1 MIKELGELNEKFY
14 ELYGRLY
21 ENGELLTPKQAA
33 LMADNLLAQY
43 KAEYELLAL
52 KTGIEEAKELYT
64 VKQRRGTLIPH
75 RWRFLFWRKENY
87 AAQVIDREIQTE
99 ITRYFNERERALA
112 RLVEA
117 IEKENA
123 EALNESNEEA
133 NELTDEEAPGAAETP
148 AEENQP
154 ATPENE
160 EANETPDEPTDEETP
175 GAAETPAEESQPA
188 TQDNEA
194 TPEETEKPGAGTGA
208 P

>member
-52 KTGIEEAKELYT
+52 KTGIEEAKELYS
-64 VKQRRGTLIPH
+64 VRQRRGALIPH

-87 AAQVIDREIQTE
+87 AAQTIDKEIQAE

-112 RLVEA
+112 RLVDA
-117 IEKENA
+117 IEKEN
-123 EALNESNEEA
+123 EAHDARRRGNAGRNGKAGRGNGHTLTA
-133 NELTDEEAPGAAETP
+133 NSLC
-148 AEENQP
+148 
-154 ATPENE
+154 
-160 EANETPDEPTDEETP
+160 
-175 GAAETPAEESQPA
+175 
-188 TQDNEA
+188 
-194 TPEETEKPGAGTGA
+194 AGQCGNA
-208 P
+208 RKASGRA

>member
-64 VKQRRGTLIPH
+64 IKQRRGTLIPH

-99 ITRYFNERERALA
+99 ITRYFNEREKALA

-123 EALNESNEEA
+123 E
-133 NELTDEEAPGAAETP
+133 TDE
-148 AEENQP
+148 
-154 ATPENE
+154 TPE
-160 EANETPDEPTDEETP
+160 EPTDENTIEETNEPISEETP
-175 GAAETPAEESQPA
+175 GADETPAEESQPT

-194 TPEETEKPGAGTGA
+194 TPEETGKPGAGTGT

>member
-117 IEKENA
+117 LDRENGQTTESIEETNDEPA
-123 EALNESNEEA
+123 ESDSAEIEP
-133 NELTDEEAPGAAETP
+133 TDSKTTGAAETP
-148 AEENQP
+148 
-154 ATPENE
+154 E
-160 EANETPDEPTDEETP
+160 EASDKAETPDGETR
-175 GAAETPAEESQPA
+175 
-188 TQDNEA
+188 
-194 TPEETEKPGAGTGA
+194 PEETTEPGAGTDT
-208 P
+208 PNSN

>member
-87 AAQVIDREIQTE
+87 AGQVIDREIQAE
-99 ITRYFNERERALA
+99 ITRYFNEREKALA

-123 EALNESNEEA
+123 ETLNESNEEA
-133 NELTDEEAPGAAETP
+133 DETPEEPTDEETPSAAETP

-154 ATPENE
+154 AT
-160 EANETPDEPTDEETP
+160 
-175 GAAETPAEESQPA
+175 
-188 TQDNEA
+188 QDSEA
-194 TPEETEKPGAGTGA
+194 TPEETEKPGAGTGT

>member
-52 KTGIEEAKELYT
+52 NTGIEEAKELYT
-64 VKQRRGTLIPH
+64 VRQRRGTLIPH

-99 ITRYFNERERALA
+99 IARYFNEREKALA

-148 AEENQP
+148 AEE
-154 ATPENE
+154 
-160 EANETPDEPTDEETP
+160 
-175 GAAETPAEESQPA
+175 SQPA

-194 TPEETEKPGAGTGA
+194 TPEETEKPGAGTGT

>member
-64 VKQRRGTLIPH
+64 VKQRRGMLIPH

-87 AAQVIDREIQTE
+87 AAQVIDREIQAE
-99 ITRYFNERERALA
+99 ITRYFNEREKALA

-123 EALNESNEEA
+123 ETLNESNEEVD
-133 NELTDEEAPGAAETP
+133 ETPEESTDEETPGAAETP

-154 ATPENE
+154 AT
-160 EANETPDEPTDEETP
+160 
-175 GAAETPAEESQPA
+175 
-188 TQDNEA
+188 QDSEA

>member
-123 EALNESNEEA
+123 EA
-133 NELTDEEAPGAAETP
+133 
-148 AEENQP
+148 
-154 ATPENE
+154 
-160 EANETPDEPTDEETP
+160 DEPTDEETP
-175 GAAETPAEESQPA
+175 GAAETPTEENQPA
-188 TQDNEA
+188 TQDNEE
-194 TPEETEKPGAGTGA
+194 TPDETEKPGAGTGA

>member
-43 KAEYELLAL
+43 KAEYELLTL
-52 KTGIEEAKELYT
+52 KTGIDELKELYA
-64 VKQRRGTLIPH
+64 VKQRRGALIPH
-75 RWRFLFWRKENY
+75 RWRFLFWGKANQ
-87 AAQVIDREIQTE
+87 AATTIEREIQAET
-99 ITRYFNERERALA
+99 TRYFNEREKALA

-123 EALNESNEEA
+123 ETLNESNEEA
-133 NELTDEEAPGAAETP
+133 DETP
-148 AEENQP
+148 E
-154 ATPENE
+154 
-160 EANETPDEPTDEETP
+160 EPTDEETP
-175 GAAETPAEESQPA
+175 GAAETPAEENQPA
-188 TQDNEA
+188 TQDSEA

>member
-43 KAEYELLAL
+43 KAEYELLAF

-112 RLVEA
+112 WLVEA

-123 EALNESNEEA
+123 ETL
-133 NELTDEEAPGAAETP
+133 DEETPGAAETP

-154 ATPENE
+154 TTQTDEGNEGTDETPE
-160 EANETPDEPTDEETP
+160 EPTDEETP
-175 GAAETPAEESQPA
+175 GAAETPAEENQPA
-188 TQDNEA
+188 PQDNEA
-194 TPEETEKPGAGTGA
+194 TPEETEKPGAETGTS
-208 P
+208 

>member
-14 ELYGRLY
+14 ELYGRLH

-64 VKQRRGTLIPH
+64 IKQRRGTLIPH

-87 AAQVIDREIQTE
+87 AAQTIDKEIQAE

-112 RLVEA
+112 RLVDA
-117 IEKENA
+117 IEKEN
-123 EALNESNEEA
+123 EAHDES
-133 NELTDEEAPGAAETP
+133 DEETDGTPTEETTEP
-148 AEENQP
+148 N
-154 ATPENE
+154 
-160 EANETPDEPTDEETP
+160 ANEPTDEETP
-175 GAAETPAEESQPA
+175 GAAETPAEENQPA
-188 TQDNEA
+188 TQGDEA
-194 TPEETEKPGAGTGA
+194 TPEETEKPGAETGT

>member
-14 ELYGRLY
+14 KLYGRLY

-43 KAEYELLAL
+43 NAEYELLTL
-52 KTGIEEAKELYT
+52 KTGIDEMKELYA
-64 VKQRRGTLIPH
+64 VKQRRGALIPH

-99 ITRYFNERERALA
+99 IARYFNEREKALA

-123 EALNESNEEA
+123 ETLDEGNEEA
-133 NELTDEEAPGAAETP
+133 DETP
-148 AEENQP
+148 EEPN
-154 ATPENE
+154 
-160 EANETPDEPTDEETP
+160 EPTNEETP

>member
-33 LMADNLLAQY
+33 LMADKLLAQY

-64 VKQRRGTLIPH
+64 VRQRRGTLIPY

-99 ITRYFNERERALA
+99 IARYFNEREKALA

-123 EALNESNEEA
+123 ETLDEGNEEA
-133 NELTDEEAPGAAETP
+133 DETP
-148 AEENQP
+148 EEPN
-154 ATPENE
+154 
-160 EANETPDEPTDEETP
+160 EPTNEETP

>member
-33 LMADNLLAQY
+33 LIADNLLAQY

-52 KTGIEEAKELYT
+52 KTGIEEVKELYT

-87 AAQVIDREIQTE
+87 AAQVIDREIQAE
-99 ITRYFNERERALA
+99 ITRYFNEREKALA

-123 EALNESNEEA
+123 ETLNESNEES
-133 NELTDEEAPGAAETP
+133 DETTE
-148 AEENQP
+148 
-154 ATPENE
+154 
-160 EANETPDEPTDEETP
+160 EPTDEETP
-175 GAAETPAEESQPA
+175 GAAETPTEESQPA
-188 TQDNEA
+188 TQDSEA
-194 TPEETEKPGAGTGA
+194 TPEETEKPGAGMGA

>member
-87 AAQVIDREIQTE
+87 AAQVIYREIQTE

-123 EALNESNEEA
+123 E
-133 NELTDEEAPGAAETP
+133 TDE
-148 AEENQP
+148 
-154 ATPENE
+154 TPE
-160 EANETPDEPTDEETP
+160 EPTDENTIEETNEPTNEETP
-175 GAAETPAEESQPA
+175 GAAETPVEESQPA

-194 TPEETEKPGAGTGA
+194 TPKETEKPGAGTGA
-208 P
+208 L